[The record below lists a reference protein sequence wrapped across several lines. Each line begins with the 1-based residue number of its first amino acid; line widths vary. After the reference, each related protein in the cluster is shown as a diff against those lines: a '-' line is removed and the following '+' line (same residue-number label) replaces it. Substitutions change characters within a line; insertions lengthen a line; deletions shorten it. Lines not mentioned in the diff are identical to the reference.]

1 MRYLS
6 KYNGLKV
13 THVLLN
19 VCFYLPF
26 VSFVRAL
33 ECFKKTFPKNK
44 TDCRFN
50 KFHLTTHYCTFIRE
64 YGSLHA
70 IDSGHGERQ
79 QKLMKKLYKN
89 TTRRKRTAIG
99 ELGVRLGML
108 DSVMHLEEAFG
119 IKTESAIRREGKRK
133 DRISNV
139 AVGKQ
144 LVTPIGAFQTVST
157 ALTRGDGWEKR
168 LHRRLGFL
176 SDGQHERASFFLYLE
191 FLKIVRAEDGKKMR
205 MFPSNEAFIAR
216 YQGAFWER

>member
-1 MRYLS
+1 
-6 KYNGLKV
+6 
-13 THVLLN
+13 
-19 VCFYLPF
+19 
-26 VSFVRAL
+26 
-33 ECFKKTFPKNK
+33 
-44 TDCRFN
+44 
-50 KFHLTTHYCTFIRE
+50 
-64 YGSLHA
+64 
-70 IDSGHGERQ
+70 
-79 QKLMKKLYKN
+79 MKKLYKN

-176 SDGQHERASFFLYLE
+176 SDGQHDRAAFFLYME
-191 FLKIVRAEDGKKMR
+191 FLKIVRTEDGKQMR
-205 MFPSNEAFIAR
+205 KFPSNEAFIAR